1 MKTTRKREDI
11 KKRIQKVETRREKRM
26 KRHRNTAEKRYNRPD
41 KYNQY
46 LHNNQERNYRH
57 DDLLLAKYYCLHL

>member
-26 KRHRNTAEKRYNRPD
+26 KRHRNTAKTVQPAG
-41 KYNQY
+41 QV
-46 LHNNQERNYRH
+46 
-57 DDLLLAKYYCLHL
+57 